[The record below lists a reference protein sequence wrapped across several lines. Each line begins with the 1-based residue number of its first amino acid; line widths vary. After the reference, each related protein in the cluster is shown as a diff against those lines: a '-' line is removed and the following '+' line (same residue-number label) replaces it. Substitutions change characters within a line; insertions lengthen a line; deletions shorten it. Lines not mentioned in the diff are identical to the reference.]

1 MNMTVYVTILA
12 VFTQFTQVRTLKRE
26 RERESVCVCG
36 VCVCVRARARA
47 RARVCVCVCVCVFFK
62 LTFSMPHYK

>member
-47 RARVCVCVCVCVFFK
+47 RAL
-62 LTFSMPHYK
+62 LTKCIYYVVRTPQYFLMIG